1 MSNCYSFSLPP
12 LMYLSFSGRCR
23 FRHTI
28 VTSAVG
34 RRHHRRRLLKY
45 SSDSTLTPT
54 QQPTIFRLSDDTLQI
69 TLKPPLN
76 SLQQLEGKLHQFL
89 NYGREA
95 FDDLRTVVTVD
106 GNNGGVVISCR
117 RSTVEFLIALLVS
130 SLVVVTAFRGLFKL
144 RENRGEVLV
153 YKRDRSLGGREV
165 VVGKRETNWSTS
177 HKSTP
182 LSGDNAN
189 YYQKKRKRKPLGRR
203 RVEELPQW
211 WPQVVNWGL
220 HDTGNKE
227 EYQTMANQLIRAI
240 MDRKMSGEDI
250 STNDIV
256 QLRHICKTYGVRTF
270 ITTANARDSLYRV
283 SINFVLDYCES
294 MSNVSTSIQINGE
307 DVREFIAGL
316 ADNIGLESAYA
327 ARMVSAAV
335 AARTRSRIL
344 QAWALEVQN
353 KHSEAL
359 VELFKVCVIHRIFP
373 PAENSPEMEMVARGL
388 DKSLSVEQREYILN
402 SFIDVC
408 GKDIDQSLVEALG
421 LGGARYEQGSGH
433 A

>member
-1 MSNCYSFSLPP
+1 MSNCCYSFSLPP
-12 LMYLSFSGRCR
+12 LMYLNFSGRCR
-23 FRHTI
+23 FRHTL
-28 VTSAVG
+28 VTSAVR

-45 SSDSTLTPT
+45 SSDSGLTLTQT
-54 QQPTIFRLSDDTLQI
+54 PTIFRLSDDTLQI
-69 TLKPPLN
+69 TLKPPSN
-76 SLQQLEGKLHQFL
+76 SLQQLEAKLDQFL

-106 GNNGGVVISCR
+106 GNNGGW
-117 RSTVEFLIALLVS
+117 
-130 SLVVVTAFRGLFKL
+130 
-144 RENRGEVLV
+144 GEVLV

-165 VVGKRETNWSTS
+165 VVGKKETNWSTS

-182 LSGDNAN
+182 LIGDNAN
-189 YYQKKRKRKPLGRR
+189 YYQKRRKRKPLGRTR
-203 RVEELPQW
+203 QEELPQW

-220 HDTGNKE
+220 HETSNKE

-240 MDRKMSGEDI
+240 MDRKMSGEDT
-250 STNDIV
+250 SANDIV

-270 ITTANARDSLYRV
+270 ISTANARDSLYRV
-283 SINFVLDYCES
+283 SINFVLDYCER

-316 ADNIGLESAYA
+316 ADNIGLESAHA

-388 DKSLSVEQREYILN
+388 DKSLSEEQREYILN
-402 SFIDVC
+402 SFVDVC
-408 GKDIDQSLVEALG
+408 GKDIDRSLVEALG
-421 LGGARYEQGSGH
+421 LEGARDEQGNGH